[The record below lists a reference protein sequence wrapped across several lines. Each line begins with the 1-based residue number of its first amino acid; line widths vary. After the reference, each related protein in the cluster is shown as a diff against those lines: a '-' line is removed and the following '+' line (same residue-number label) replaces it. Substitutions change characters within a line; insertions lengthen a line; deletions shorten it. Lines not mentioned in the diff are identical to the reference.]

1 MGINIFNNKKDDVES
16 RSLTGFVSNKIF
28 LDSETISEQLKKAR
42 EEKRFK
48 LADVAKRLN
57 IKYEYLEALE
67 NHEFWKLPKG
77 VYGKNFLREYA
88 IFLKLNYREILEVF
102 EKEVAVKTQEKEQH
116 LFSTQIV
123 KKLYFLALPKIFRN
137 IIIAFIVLIC
147 FAYLGFRINK
157 IVSPPFLTVN
167 SPEENLII
175 EEKTVEVS
183 GVAEIEAQL
192 FINGEIV
199 LSDARGIFY
208 KKVDLKNGVNII
220 IITAKKKYGR
230 ANTIQRQ
237 VLVKESDLQL

>member
-1 MGINIFNNKKDDVES
+1 MAS
-16 RSLTGFVSNKIF
+16 FVSNKIF

-42 EEKRFK
+42 EEKRLK
-48 LADVAKRLN
+48 LTDVAKRLN

-88 IFLKLNYREILEVF
+88 IFLKLNYREMSEVF
-102 EKEVAVKTQEKEQH
+102 EKEVVVKALEKEQQ

-123 KKLYFLALPKIFRN
+123 KNLHFLTLPKMFRN
-137 IIIAFIVLIC
+137 AIIAFIVLIC
-147 FAYLGFRINK
+147 FTYLGFRMNK
-157 IVSPPFLTVN
+157 IVSPPFLIVS

-175 EEKTVEVS
+175 KEKTVEVS
-183 GVAEIEAQL
+183 GVTEMEAQL
-192 FINGEIV
+192 FINGEMV

-208 KKVDLKNGVNII
+208 KKVDLKNGVNVI

-230 ANTIQRQ
+230 ARTIQRQ